1 MSHRASKALAG
12 ALGAATLLTA
22 TSPGFAHVIVGSR
35 FFPATL
41 TIEDP
46 GVNDEMSLPTF
57 TYLTGP
63 DGVVE
68 YDYSFEWQ
76 KRITPELS
84 VTVGSTLTHLTDPAS
99 QFRAT
104 GWQNL
109 ETAFTLQVLT
119 VPEHEFVV
127 SMGVGAE
134 WGRTGNPTVGAESFS
149 VVTPQLFFGKGF
161 GDLPTSLD
169 PLRPL
174 AITGQLGI
182 SIPTHPHHVSFT
194 PGEVTVNP
202 DTGDVDV
209 EPGDI
214 DIEKIPTLF
223 NYGFSLQYSLP
234 YMNSNVLEVG
244 GPEFLRHLIPL
255 VEVSF
260 STPITNIPV
269 GGAKTLGIVAPG
281 VIYATRYFQ
290 IGAEVLIPVNSA
302 SGKHVGVVA
311 QLNLYLDDIFPDS
324 IGRPIFAPA
333 GFEAARSP
341 F

>member
-1 MSHRASKALAG
+1 MSHPASKAFAGVLAI
-12 ALGAATLLTA
+12 AAAVDVTPA
-22 TSPGFAHVIVGSR
+22 FSHVIVGPR

-41 TIEDP
+41 NIEDP
-46 GVNDEMSLPTF
+46 GVNDEMSLPSF
-57 TYLTGP
+57 SYLTDP
-63 DGVVE
+63 DGVLH
-68 YDYSFEWQ
+68 YDYAFEWQ

-84 VTVGSTLTHLTDPAS
+84 VTVGRTLTQLNDPANK
-99 QFRAT
+99 FKAT

-134 WGRTGNPTVGAESFS
+134 WGGLGNSAVGAESFS

-182 SIPTHPHHVSFT
+182 SIPTRPHLISAHP
-194 PGEVTVNP
+194 
-202 DTGDVDV
+202 GDVDV
-209 EPGDI
+209 DEDGTVNIGPPEI
-214 DIEKIPTLF
+214 EIEKVPTLF

-260 STPITNIPV
+260 STPITNIPA

-290 IGAEVLIPVNSA
+290 IGAEALIPVNRE

-311 QLNLYLDDIFPDS
+311 QLNLYLDDIFPDT

-333 GFEAARSP
+333 GFEAARTP